1 MLALLFY
8 AEKALDLLNIFIMN
22 HKRGS
27 RCHDEIKFDEKS
39 DEYDVQR

>member
-1 MLALLFY
+1 MRALLFY
-8 AEKALDLLNIFIMN
+8 AEKAPDLLNIIN

-39 DEYDVQR
+39 DEYDVQ